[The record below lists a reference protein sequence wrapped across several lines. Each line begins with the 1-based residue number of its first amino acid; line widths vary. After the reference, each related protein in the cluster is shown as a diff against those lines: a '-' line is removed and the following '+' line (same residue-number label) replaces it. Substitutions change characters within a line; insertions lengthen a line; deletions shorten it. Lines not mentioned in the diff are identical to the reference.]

1 LRDDDEGFTN
11 PKPMD
16 DGEPASA
23 IACTPDD
30 ALALVFVDALTNEEK
45 HAVPQ
50 IEETPMSQITQIGD

>member
-1 LRDDDEGFTN
+1 MVECGSAEGRRALRWLRDDDEGFTN

-30 ALALVFVDALTNEEK
+30 ALALVFVDALTDE
-45 HAVPQ
+45 
-50 IEETPMSQITQIGD
+50 

>member
-1 LRDDDEGFTN
+1 LRWLRDDDEGFTN

-30 ALALVFVDALTNEEK
+30 ALALVFVDALTDE
-45 HAVPQ
+45 
-50 IEETPMSQITQIGD
+50 